1 MISGAKA
8 ERIAADY
15 LRKKHYKL
23 IECNYRTRFGEI
35 DLILEKRVSFR
46 EKQII
51 FVEVKMRNT
60 SSIAEPKEFVDS
72 SKQQKIILSATEYL
86 SRNKINL
93 QPRFDVIEI
102 ICDEEKIISVKHLEN
117 AFTIS

>member
-1 MISGAKA
+1 MITGAKA

-35 DLILEKRVSFR
+35 DLILEKRVGIR

-51 FVEVKMRNT
+51 L
-60 SSIAEPKEFVDS
+60 PK
-72 SKQQKIILSATEYL
+72 
-86 SRNKINL
+86 
-93 QPRFDVIEI
+93 
-102 ICDEEKIISVKHLEN
+102 
-117 AFTIS
+117 